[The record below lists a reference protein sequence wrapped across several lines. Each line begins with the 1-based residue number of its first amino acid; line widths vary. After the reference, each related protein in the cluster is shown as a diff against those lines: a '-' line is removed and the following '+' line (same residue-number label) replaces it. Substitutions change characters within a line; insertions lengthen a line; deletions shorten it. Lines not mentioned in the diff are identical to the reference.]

1 MSFVTR
7 LAQPR
12 DLDALA
18 ALSEHADP
26 RVYTLARGRDAVR
39 QAIERSLESVSRR
52 VDVPSDEHYL
62 LVLEKEGEGEGSEL
76 LGTAALRSTAGSQG
90 TFFCFRNDV
99 IHHAS
104 HDLKVST
111 NVHVLTLSS
120 DLTGHSQLLSFFVD
134 SARVPRAAAAQLSR
148 ARLALVAAERQRF
161 GQRFFASLAGWCDEA
176 LASPFWDALGRR
188 FFGMDFIEAER
199 AVSGARN
206 RTLIVELMPHYPVYV
221 PLLPA
226 AAQAAIGQLHEQA
239 ALPYEVLTA
248 EGFEAEHYCDLF
260 DGGPILEAHAAK
272 LNVLSS
278 ARPLAVQPLPRGLD
292 AATPVL
298 LARTRALQDFRCV
311 HGLASVHAD
320 DGVVLL
326 PPALV
331 RTLQV
336 EAGER
341 VLVAVDKP

>member
-26 RVYTLARGRDAVR
+26 RVYTLARGRHAVG
-39 QAIERSLESVSRR
+39 QAIERSLESVTRE
-52 VDVPSDEHYL
+52 VDVPADEHYL
-62 LVLEKEGEGEGSEL
+62 LVLERETEGGGGEL
-76 LGTAALRSTAGSQG
+76 IGTAALRSTAGSQG

-120 DLTGHSQLLSFFVD
+120 DLTGHSQLLSYFVD
-134 SARVPRAAAAQLSR
+134 GARVPRAAAAQLSR
-148 ARLALVAAERQRF
+148 ARLVLVAAERQRF
-161 GQRFFASLAGWCDEA
+161 AQRFFVSLAGWCDEA

-221 PLLPA
+221 PLLPP

-239 ALPYEVLTA
+239 TLPYEILGA
-248 EGFEAEHYCDLF
+248 EGFEADSYVDLF
-260 DGGPILEAHAAK
+260 DGGPILEAHASRLRTLA
-272 LNVLSS
+272 N
-278 ARPLAVQPLPRGLD
+278 ARTLVAQPLPRGLD

-311 HGLASVHAD
+311 DGLASVHAD

-326 PPALV
+326 PAALM
-331 RTLQV
+331 RSLQV

-341 VLVAVDKP
+341 VLVSVDSV

>member
-18 ALSEHADP
+18 ALSDHADP

-39 QAIERSLESVSRR
+39 QAIERSLESVTRE
-52 VDVPSDEHYL
+52 VDVPADEHYL
-62 LVLEKEGEGEGSEL
+62 LVLEGEGGEL

-104 HDLKVST
+104 HELHVSN

-134 SARVPRAAAAQLSR
+134 GRRVPRAAAAQLSR

-161 GQRFFASLAGWCDEA
+161 AQRFFVSLAGWCDEA

-226 AAQAAIGQLHEQA
+226 VAQAAIGQLHEHA
-239 ALPYEVLTA
+239 ALPYEILSA
-248 EGFEAEHYCDLF
+248 EGFEADSYVDLF
-260 DGGPILEAHAAK
+260 DGGPILEAHASK
-272 LNVLSS
+272 LRVLAG
-278 ARPLAVQPLPRGLD
+278 ARSLAAQPLPRGLD

-298 LARTRALQDFRCV
+298 LARTRALDDFRCV

-326 PPALV
+326 PPGLM

-341 VLVAVDKP
+341 VLVSVDTV